1 VSVTALS
8 SASTK
13 QQTPLGSVSLVGAG
27 PGDADLLTVKALR
40 NIEQADYIVYD
51 RLVSAEI
58 CQLFPAHTPTQYV
71 GKAKNNHSMNQDQI
85 NRLLIEKAKQGL
97 NVCRLK
103 GGDAFVFG
111 RGAEE
116 MLLLK
121 EHGIKVDIV
130 PGITAASACTSYAGI
145 PLTHRGLAQGCTF
158 VTAHGEKDLNLD
170 WPGLAHSGL
179 TLVFYMGIAKAATI
193 QEKLLAAGM
202 APSIEV
208 AIIENGSTEQQR
220 LICGELNQLAELV
233 INENVSAPA
242 LIVVGKVVSLA
253 EQLAWFKPQKNND
266 ATALFESKIAE
277 SKQASR

>member
-1 VSVTALS
+1 MSVTALS

-13 QQTPLGSVSLVGAG
+13 QQIPLGTVSLVGAG

-40 NIEQADYIVYD
+40 SIEQADYIVYD
-51 RLVSAEI
+51 RLVSADI

-71 GKAKNNHSMNQDQI
+71 GKAKNNHSMSQDQI

-170 WPGLAHSGL
+170 WSGLAHSGL
-179 TLVFYMGIAKAATI
+179 TLVFYMGISKASTI

-202 APSIEV
+202 AASMEV
-208 AIIENGSTEQQR
+208 AIIENGSTDQQR

-253 EQLAWFKPQKNND
+253 GQLAWFEPQQKNVES
-266 ATALFESKIAE
+266 ALFKSKIAE